1 MKRILLMVLYN
12 LPFVPYW
19 WYQLCYYAKHAD
31 EISEE
36 KRYALIKKITLH
48 ANKGGRVKIAAYGK
62 EHIPAEGGFI
72 FYPNHQG
79 LFDVLAII
87 EACDRH
93 FAPVAKVEVEK
104 IQFLKQVFR
113 ILKAK
118 FMDRSDVR
126 QNMRVIKEVSDE
138 VKQGKRYLIFAEGTR
153 SKEGNTLLEFK
164 GGSFKSAMYARCPII
179 PVAMIDSFKPFDT
192 NTISPV
198 TVQVHFLEPVSYEE
212 YGKMKSTE
220 IAQMVKERIE
230 ARIASAF
237 ETEQP

>member
-19 WYQLCYYAKHAD
+19 WWQLCYYAKHAD
-31 EISEE
+31 SIGEE

-62 EHIPAEGGFI
+62 EHIPQEGGFI
-72 FYPNHQG
+72 FFPNHQG

-87 EACDRH
+87 EASDRI
-93 FAPVAKVEVEK
+93 FSPVAKVEVEN
-104 IQFLKQVFR
+104 IFFLKQVFQ

-126 QNMRVIKEVSDE
+126 QNMRIIKEVSDE
-138 VKQGKRYLIFAEGTR
+138 VKEGKAYVIFPEGTR
-153 SKEGNTLLEFK
+153 SKQGNKLLDFK

-192 NTISPV
+192 NTITPV
-198 TVQVHFLEPVSYEE
+198 TVQVHFLPPIPYKI

-220 IAQMVKERIE
+220 VARMVKEQIE
-230 ARIASAF
+230 KEIANACKDR
-237 ETEQP
+237 

>member
-1 MKRILLMVLYN
+1 M
-12 LPFVPYW
+12 
-19 WYQLCYYAKHAD
+19 
-31 EISEE
+31 
-36 KRYALIKKITLH
+36 
-48 ANKGGRVKIAAYGK
+48 
-62 EHIPAEGGFI
+62 
-72 FYPNHQG
+72 
-79 LFDVLAII
+79 
-87 EACDRH
+87 
-93 FAPVAKVEVEK
+93 EVEK

-198 TVQVHFLEPVSYEE
+198 TVQVHFLEPLSYEE

-230 ARIASAF
+230 ARIASAS